1 MCANGTDLNWMHVY
15 PEGVPKEKVRAG
27 KPAKDNSN
35 TMAVN
40 QTRSVKDA
48 CDESGNKND
57 RKELDYKLQIFISR
71 EDRLWRPRARTFF
84 GDEENAK

>member
-1 MCANGTDLNWMHVY
+1 MAQILNWMHVY
-15 PEGVPKEKVRAG
+15 PESVPKEKVRAG

-35 TMAVN
+35 TMAVK
-40 QTRSVKDA
+40 QTRSVKDD